1 LAPTSTDIEVS
12 FFPAAAAFGRP
23 GEAGGESYILTQI
36 SLLVRFQQILEGAS
50 VTPLSATTAVA
61 PAVPWYRTITGQQW
75 QALAAAKLGWML
87 DAMDFMLYVVA
98 LNQLRSYFGFNDATA
113 GLLATVALVMSGVG
127 GLTFGYVADRFG
139 RTRALMG
146 TIALFSIASV
156 GAATSQSV
164 WQLMAWRALLGL
176 GMGGEWA
183 SGAVLVSETWPAEHR
198 NKAIS
203 IMQSGWALGNIL
215 ALLAGQAIL
224 GWAPFGQ
231 DSWRLLF
238 TLGILPAF
246 FAIWIRRY
254 VKEPEKWAAGRA
266 TAHTAPNPFA
276 EIFGRTLIARTVL
289 IILLGG
295 AVQFGYWGVF
305 TWLPSFLGRPMAAGG
320 AGLDVVR
327 SLGWLIPVQ
336 LGAYAGYLTFGFIA
350 DRLGRRQAFVL
361 FMVGAAVL
369 APIYGQFARTPVVLM
384 LAGPLLGYFASGHF
398 SMFGGFVAELFP
410 TRIRATGQGTSY
422 NIGRMA
428 GAVAPYVIGAVAT
441 IPGVGIGLAL
451 GVTSA
456 FFLLA
461 AGLVF
466 TLPDRSG
473 QALD

>member
-1 LAPTSTDIEVS
+1 MTPV
-12 FFPAAAAFGRP
+12 P
-23 GEAGGESYILTQI
+23 
-36 SLLVRFQQILEGAS
+36 
-50 VTPLSATTAVA
+50 VTTTAA
-61 PAVPWYRTITGQQW
+61 TPSVPWYRTITREQW
-75 QALAAAKLGWML
+75 LALGAAKVGWML

-98 LNQLRSYFGFNDATA
+98 LNQLRTYFGFNDATA

-146 TIALFSIASV
+146 TIALFSIASL

-164 WQLMAWRALLGL
+164 WQLLFWRALLGL

-183 SGAVLVSETWPAEHR
+183 SGAVLVSETWPAQHR

-203 IMQSGWALGNIL
+203 IMQSGWALGYIL
-215 ALLAGQAIL
+215 ALLAAQLVL
-224 GWAPFGQ
+224 GFAPFGQ

-246 FAIWIRRY
+246 FAIWIRRF
-254 VKEPEKWAAGRA
+254 VKEPEKWQAGRA
-266 TAHTAPNPFA
+266 HAPRNPFR
-276 EIFGRTLIARTVL
+276 EIFGPALISRTLL
-289 IILLGG
+289 IIALGG

-305 TWLPSFLGRPMAAGG
+305 TWLPGFLGRSVEAGG
-320 AGLDVVR
+320 AGLNLVR

-350 DRLGRRQAFVL
+350 DRIGRRPAFVL
-361 FMVGAAVL
+361 FMIGAAIL
-369 APIYGQFARTPVVLM
+369 APIYGQFARSPIVL
-384 LAGPLLGYFASGHF
+384 LIAGPLLGYFASGHF
-398 SMFGGFVAELFP
+398 SMFGSFVAELFP

-428 GAVAPYVIGAVAT
+428 GAVAPYVIGAAAT
-441 IPGVGIGLAL
+441 VPGVGIGLAL
-451 GVTSA
+451 GITSA